1 MVKRMAKRKK
11 SKESKSSPT
20 YSVELTGLILILIG
34 IIGMGFG
41 IIGNFIK
48 QFMMF
53 LAGEFWFVILF
64 GVLILGISMLFK
76 RKLPK
81 FFSSRLIG
89 VYILFAIILV
99 LGHFELL
106 KKTNGFSDL
115 MDVTYNNYMTR
126 IGTMEESSSILSSG
140 SSSIVI
146 GGGLIGSLLAGGLKA
161 AFSLTG
167 TKIVLVVLGIFSF
180 ILIFN
185 ITLSDI
191 LNKFVSLFKKD
202 NDDDEKE
209 NVKNKKEYII
219 EGDELV
225 GIKNVK
231 DKDEPT
237 EKEKIVITSIDDLKN
252 INTPEKNIKESFDVN
267 PIENDEGASNPSVY
281 RLPKF
286 DLLTPTPK
294 NKKNSEEPFIKEN
307 QIKLEKVLNDF
318 DIKGKVVEIHIGP
331 AVTEYEIIVPSGTKV
346 SRIVG
351 INKEIAL
358 AMAAK
363 EVRIQAPIPGKNTI
377 GIEIPNR
384 EISSVGFREVLEATW
399 QNNGANK
406 ILVALGKDIMGT
418 SILADLSKMPHLL
431 VAGSTGSGKSVCI
444 NTIICSILMRYKPDE
459 VKLVLVDPKKVE
471 LTNYN
476 GIPHLLCPVV
486 SDPKKASVVL
496 QKVVAEMEKRYDI
509 FAEKEVKNIAGYNDL
524 IEKERKK
531 NPDINTTR
539 MPYIV
544 VIIDELA
551 DLMLVA
557 SKEVQDSI
565 MRITQMA
572 RAAGIHLIVATQRP
586 STDIITGV
594 IKNNIPSRIAFSVS
608 SAIDSRTI
616 LDASGAE
623 SLLGKGDMLY
633 LPMGESHTTRIQ
645 GCFISD
651 NEISKLIEYC
661 KAQAQVKYNE
671 EFTNQE
677 SPHTSSSGSSNSDT
691 DGGDDPM
698 YNEVV
703 EFAIETG
710 KISASL
716 IQRRFRFGYNRA
728 ARMVDL
734 LESRGIV
741 GPQNGSKPREVLV
754 KLDNKDGDNMAK
766 KKNKKNNIN
775 FKKLFYFI
783 IGFLLIIFLIWY
795 IISWKNVKKEEKL
808 MNSYLITSN
817 TLSVEIKDLSETIQV
832 LKESPSEYFVY
843 ISYTNDEKVYSFE
856 KKLKKLIDNY
866 NLKDEFYFVNVTNIK
881 DDENFYKEINNT
893 FNTKLINNIPCIL
906 HFKNNELKK
915 VIYNKDLNKTYTNF
929 ENLLKENE
937 FDKE

>member
-89 VYILFAIILV
+89 IYILFAIILV

-146 GGGLIGSLLAGGLKA
+146 GGGLIGALLAGGLKA

-191 LNKFVSLFKKD
+191 LNKFVSLFKRD

-225 GIKNVK
+225 GIKNAK

-399 QNNGANK
+399 QNNGTNK

-661 KAQAQVKYNE
+661 KAQTQVKYNE

-677 SPHTSSSGSSNSDT
+677 SPHTSSSGSSNSDA

-728 ARMVDL
+728 ARMIDL

-754 KLDNKDGDNMAK
+754 KLEKNDN
-766 KKNKKNNIN
+766 
-775 FKKLFYFI
+775 
-783 IGFLLIIFLIWY
+783 
-795 IISWKNVKKEEKL
+795 E
-808 MNSYLITSN
+808 
-817 TLSVEIKDLSETIQV
+817 
-832 LKESPSEYFVY
+832 
-843 ISYTNDEKVYSFE
+843 
-856 KKLKKLIDNY
+856 
-866 NLKDEFYFVNVTNIK
+866 
-881 DDENFYKEINNT
+881 
-893 FNTKLINNIPCIL
+893 
-906 HFKNNELKK
+906 
-915 VIYNKDLNKTYTNF
+915 
-929 ENLLKENE
+929 
-937 FDKE
+937 

>member
-146 GGGLIGSLLAGGLKA
+146 GGGLIGALLAGGLKA

-191 LNKFVSLFKKD
+191 LNKFVSLFKRD

-661 KAQAQVKYNE
+661 KAQTQVKYNE

-754 KLDNKDGDNMAK
+754 KLEKNDN
-766 KKNKKNNIN
+766 
-775 FKKLFYFI
+775 
-783 IGFLLIIFLIWY
+783 
-795 IISWKNVKKEEKL
+795 E
-808 MNSYLITSN
+808 
-817 TLSVEIKDLSETIQV
+817 
-832 LKESPSEYFVY
+832 
-843 ISYTNDEKVYSFE
+843 
-856 KKLKKLIDNY
+856 
-866 NLKDEFYFVNVTNIK
+866 
-881 DDENFYKEINNT
+881 
-893 FNTKLINNIPCIL
+893 
-906 HFKNNELKK
+906 
-915 VIYNKDLNKTYTNF
+915 
-929 ENLLKENE
+929 
-937 FDKE
+937 

>member
-89 VYILFAIILV
+89 IYILFAIILV

-267 PIENDEGASNPSVY
+267 PIETDEGASNPSVY

-754 KLDNKDGDNMAK
+754 KLEKNDN
-766 KKNKKNNIN
+766 
-775 FKKLFYFI
+775 
-783 IGFLLIIFLIWY
+783 
-795 IISWKNVKKEEKL
+795 E
-808 MNSYLITSN
+808 
-817 TLSVEIKDLSETIQV
+817 
-832 LKESPSEYFVY
+832 
-843 ISYTNDEKVYSFE
+843 
-856 KKLKKLIDNY
+856 
-866 NLKDEFYFVNVTNIK
+866 
-881 DDENFYKEINNT
+881 
-893 FNTKLINNIPCIL
+893 
-906 HFKNNELKK
+906 
-915 VIYNKDLNKTYTNF
+915 
-929 ENLLKENE
+929 
-937 FDKE
+937 